1 MQEVTNESKDFDK
14 WNEVKKIIDYEKC
27 ELFFKE
33 RDIFWMKVGENIGH
47 EQNGKGDKFQRP
59 VLVIKKYSKDMF
71 LGVPLT
77 STMRDGSFFFQFEL
91 DGSMSTALLVQH
103 KLFSSK
109 RCMKKIGKIDS
120 ENFKK
125 LKEKLINLIS

>member
-1 MQEVTNESKDFDK
+1 METSFNK
-14 WNEVKKIIDYEKC
+14 WNEVKKTTNNEDKKV
-27 ELFFKE
+27 FFKE

-59 VLVIKKYSKDMF
+59 VLIVKKYTRDMF

-77 STMRDGSFFFQFEL
+77 STVRDGSFYFQFKL
-91 DGSMSTALLVQH
+91 DEKISTALLVQH

-109 RCMKKIGKIDS
+109 RFMRKIGKIDD

-125 LKEKLINLIS
+125 LKEKLIELIS